1 MTAAANGYQQ
11 RLAAAHNARTIR
23 AYAAQLSGLRQWADT
38 VLRQHYSGYE
48 LRDCRPSHIH
58 AIWELSHPDGHMAGF
73 VSAASGRNANLEK
86 FEPLGPDPARLAWR
100 RADPCRV

>member
-1 MTAAANGYQQ
+1 VTAAANGYQQ

-48 LRDCRPSHIH
+48 LRDCWPSHIH
-58 AIWELSHPDGHMAGF
+58 AIWELSTLTATWPVLCLRRRVGMQI
-73 VSAASGRNANLEK
+73 SRNLNRWVQT
-86 FEPLGPDPARLAWR
+86 PPG
-100 RADPCRV
+100 